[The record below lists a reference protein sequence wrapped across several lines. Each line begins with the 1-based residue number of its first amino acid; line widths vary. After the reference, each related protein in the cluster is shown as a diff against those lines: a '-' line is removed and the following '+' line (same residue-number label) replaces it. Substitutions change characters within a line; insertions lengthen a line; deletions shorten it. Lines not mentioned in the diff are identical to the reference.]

1 MAAIGITLLCI
12 FCAKSTI
19 GAIYIVSHTHK
30 AMQIVVL
37 NVAIHRL
44 DRLTSGVLIL
54 AKSLEIT
61 QQLEH
66 QIRERQLK
74 KKYLCRVMGEFSE

>member
-1 MAAIGITLLCI
+1 MFL
-12 FCAKSTI
+12 
-19 GAIYIVSHTHK
+19 H
-30 AMQIVVL
+30 
-37 NVAIHRL
+37 VAIHRL